1 MKKALSF
8 LLLIL
13 PVLYGHAQEGSYS
26 QTVLRL
32 PVSTHVAALG
42 GENISLIE
50 DAPWTGRAN
59 PALLSTVSDRSL
71 GLNFMTYAADS
82 KFAGADFVKAFG
94 DRHTG
99 MAFAQMLN
107 YGEMDETDENGNVL
121 GNFSPKDM
129 IFGVGY
135 SYLFSDRWAGG
146 ASLKA
151 VHSRYADFTALAI
164 AVDLGISYYDEES
177 DLSLAATMMNIGAPL
192 KSFDDRPDRLPF
204 NLQVGFTKGI
214 AHAPVRLS
222 VTLTDLT
229 RWKSDDWY
237 HPEGEKLSF
246 GKKALNHVV
255 IGVDIEPTETFYLSA
270 GYNFRRAYELKAA
283 GSSHGA
289 GLSFG
294 GGLRLQRFRLGI
306 SYAKYHVS
314 TASLMFNAGYVF

>member
-283 GSSHGA
+283 DSSHGA

>member
-151 VHSRYADFTALAI
+151 VHSRYADFTAFAI

-283 GSSHGA
+283 DSSHGA